1 LLADS
6 LTGLDVMGLGLDG
19 HQALILTNAVPAPNA
34 DANGGA
40 LPVIRVYRSV
50 T

>member
-1 LLADS
+1 M
-6 LTGLDVMGLGLDG
+6 VLGHDDR
-19 HQALILTNAVPAPNA
+19 QALIQMNAVPAPNA

-40 LPVIRVYRSV
+40 LPVIRVYRFV